1 MIIAQGISFLQ
12 GIYKRFRKK
21 GFFSTLNEM
30 YSYSKYYNEI
40 LTLNKFDLSLK
51 RKLSHLTF
59 YSRICN
65 LFPEIN
71 SQELFLII
79 PRSLT
84 HSVYEKFNID
94 RRNLTFDKLKMY
106 QKMIE
111 NDIRIPETYY
121 MDNGILK
128 KIGHENDIEA
138 TDLDQKI
145 ILKPRFSN
153 GGDGIKMIHKKEII
167 QNDTFIYQ
175 KILLNHS
182 IITKIQ
188 ENNFCSTLRYVF
200 YNAQEPQP
208 IGASFQFNSGK
219 VIDHMMKGGSISVLV
234 NTNTGKL
241 MGEAFDSKGQ
251 SFEKHP
257 ISNFKFD
264 GFQLP
269 NWDLVLREIQK
280 ISQNYPTLPIIA
292 ADICISQSNCFVL
305 EINAGCGTVAGQL
318 NIGWLNHPFFKD
330 YYPKRPI
337 LNVKD

>member
-12 GIYKRFRKK
+12 GIYKRYRKK
-21 GFFSTLNEM
+21 GFFFMLNEM

-40 LTLNKFDLSLK
+40 LTLNNFYLSNR

-84 HSVYEKFNID
+84 HSVYEKFKID

-111 NDIRIPETYY
+111 KNISIPETYF
-121 MDNGILK
+121 MDDGILK
-128 KIGHENDIEA
+128 KIGNENDMKLA
-138 TDLDQKI
+138 DLDQKI
-145 ILKPRFSN
+145 LLKPRFSN
-153 GGDGIKMIHKKEII
+153 GGEGIKIIPRNEII
-167 QNDTFIYQ
+167 KNDTFLYQ
-175 KILLNHS
+175 KILENHS
-182 IITKIQ
+182 IIRKIQ
-188 ENNFCSTLRYVF
+188 GNNFCSTLRYVF
-200 YNAQEPQP
+200 YNAKELQP
-208 IGASFQFNSGK
+208 IGASFQFNTGK
-219 VIDHMMKGGSISVLV
+219 IIDQMMKGGSISMLV
-234 NTNTGKL
+234 NTKTGELTGK
-241 MGEAFDSKGQ
+241 AFDFNGKSY
-251 SFEKHP
+251 EKHP

-264 GFQLP
+264 GFILP
-269 NWDLVLREIQK
+269 NWDLVLVEVRK

-292 ADICISQSNCFVL
+292 ADICIGESNCFIL

-318 NIGWLNHPFFKD
+318 NNGWLNHPFFME

-337 LNVKD
+337 LNSKD